1 MIFYGQR
8 GEVNKKENKVGV
20 WDQVKDWHHSSLLIH
35 HSSFLHMNTLKLL
48 PLLLLVACGH
58 EKQPEAEI
66 NKTFVLSDKMLATSR
81 MEAAK
86 MEPLRNELGFYG
98 KITADNNKLIEVFP
112 VVGGNVTKVYVE
124 LGDYVKKGQLLA
136 TIRSTDVAGFEKEL
150 DDAQNDVVVSK
161 NDLKV
166 AEELYEGKLNAE
178 RDVVEARGQLDKAL
192 SQLNRIQETY
202 KIYSIKKGAIYEV
215 RSPLNGFIIQ
225 KDINQDMLL
234 RSDRSDNIFDIAQ
247 IDEVWAIANV
257 NESDIEQVKL
267 GVDAS
272 VTTLS
277 YPDKVLKGK
286 VDKIFNIIDPETKA
300 MKIRIRLAN
309 PDFLLKPDMRA
320 TIKLSFLE
328 DKSMLTVP
336 STAVIFDKSKN
347 FVMVYKDRNNIE
359 TRPVEVFRQ
368 IGDVTYLSSGLKAG
382 EKVMTANQLLV
393 YDALND

>member
-1 MIFYGQR
+1 
-8 GEVNKKENKVGV
+8 
-20 WDQVKDWHHSSLLIH
+20 
-35 HSSFLHMNTLKLL
+35 MNTLKLL
-48 PLLLLVACGH
+48 PLLLLASCSPK
-58 EKQPEAEI
+58 KQPEAEI
-66 NKTFVLSDKMLATSR
+66 TKTFVLSDRMLATSR

-136 TIRSTDVAGFEKEL
+136 TIRSTDVAGFEKEF
-150 DDAQNDVVVSK
+150 DDAQNDVTVAS

-178 RDVVEARGQLDKAL
+178 RDVVEARGHLDKAL

-234 RSDRSDNIFDIAQ
+234 RSDRTDNIFDIAQ

-267 GVDAS
+267 GVDAR

-309 PDFLLKPDMRA
+309 PDFMLKPDMRA

-328 DKSMLTVP
+328 DRSLLTVP
-336 STAVIFDKSKN
+336 SSAVIFDRSKN

-359 TRPVEVFRQ
+359 TRPVEVYRQ